1 MGITIDYEYLE
12 MCRKQSMLSNKA
24 IAEASKVSEST
35 VSKFF
40 HAEMKDPSVHVLG
53 AICDTI
59 GASVDR
65 ACGIIKPID
74 EAMTDPSPSI
84 PAVVADVVQS
94 LPPLVD
100 PQEVA
105 QTVAQAVVD
114 SPLVPDPI
122 DPRKLA
128 QEIVALL
135 PAPQAPECESCRT
148 ARLYESTIAF
158 HRQAIAILGGSLGL
172 LVLILVAALF
182 FR

>member
-12 MCRKQSMLSNKA
+12 TCRKQSMLSNKA

-84 PAVVADVVQS
+84 PAVVADVVQTVS
-94 LPPLVD
+94 DIVD
-100 PQEVA
+100 EQKVA
-105 QTVAQAVVD
+105 EKVAEAIKE
-114 SPLVPDPI
+114 SPIPTEI
-122 DPRKLA
+122 DHRKLA
-128 QEIVALL
+128 QEIAALL
-135 PAPQAPECESCRT
+135 PKPQPMECDSCRT

-158 HRQAIAILGGSLGL
+158 HRQAISVLGAGLGL
-172 LVLILVAALF
+172 LVLIMVAVLF
-182 FR
+182 FRT

>member
-12 MCRKQSMLSNKA
+12 TCRKQSMLSNKA

-40 HAEMKDPSVHVLG
+40 HGEMKDPSVHVLG

-65 ACGIIKPID
+65 ACGIVRRID

-84 PAVVADVVQS
+84 PAVVADVVQAVS
-94 LPPLVD
+94 EIVDEQKVAEKVAEAIMETPLPT
-100 PQEVA
+100 E
-105 QTVAQAVVD
+105 
-114 SPLVPDPI
+114 I

-128 QEIVALL
+128 QEISAFL
-135 PAPQAPECESCRT
+135 PADKCASCKS
-148 ARLYESTIAF
+148 AAVYESVIAF
-158 HRQAIAILGGSLGL
+158 HRKLLAILGSTLGL
-172 LVLILVAALF
+172 MTLFLMILLIV
-182 FR
+182 RK

>member
-12 MCRKQSMLSNKA
+12 TCRKQSMLSNKA

-84 PAVVADVVQS
+84 PAVVTDVVQS
-94 LPPLVD
+94 ISEIVD
-100 PQEVA
+100 EKKVA
-105 QTVAQAVVD
+105 AHVAEAIKE
-114 SPLVPDPI
+114 SPIPTEI

-128 QEIVALL
+128 QEIAAIL
-135 PAPQAPECESCRT
+135 PAPQAMECESCR
-148 ARLYESTIAF
+148 AAQIYESALKFRTNVIVA
-158 HRQAIAILGGSLGL
+158 LGGAVAVLMVFLMVL
-172 LVLILVAALF
+172 LIWQ
-182 FR
+182 

>member
-12 MCRKQSMLSNKA
+12 TCRKQSMLSNKA

-74 EAMTDPSPSI
+74 EAMTDPAPSI

-94 LPPLVD
+94 VSEIVDEQKVAEKVAEAIMETPLPT
-100 PQEVA
+100 E
-105 QTVAQAVVD
+105 
-114 SPLVPDPI
+114 I
-122 DPRKLA
+122 DPRQLA
-128 QEIVALL
+128 QEIAALL
-135 PAPQAPECESCRT
+135 PADKCASCKSS
-148 ARLYESTIAF
+148 AVYESVIAF
-158 HRQAIAILGGSLGL
+158 HRKLLAILGGTLGL
-172 LVLILVAALF
+172 MTLFLMILLIVQK
-182 FR
+182 